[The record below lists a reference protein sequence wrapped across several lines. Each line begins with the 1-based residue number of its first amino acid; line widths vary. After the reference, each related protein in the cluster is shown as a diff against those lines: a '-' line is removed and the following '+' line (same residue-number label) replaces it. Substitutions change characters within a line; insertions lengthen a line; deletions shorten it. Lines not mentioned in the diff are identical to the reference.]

1 MTGVPEANSG
11 APPQMTVP
19 PSQMT
24 VPPSAIPV
32 PPSAV
37 QVGITGCCPRCGKA
51 SIFRKL
57 IIFVPRCPACGL
69 DMSQFNVGDGAAS
82 FLILIVGAIVTGLAM
97 WLELSRSPPWYVH
110 VLLWL
115 PLTLI
120 LSLGLM
126 RIAKGLLLALEY
138 RHSAREGRR
147 R

>member
-11 APPQMTVP
+11 APPQ
-19 PSQMT
+19 PSGPT
-24 VPPSAIPV
+24 SALPV

-51 SIFRKL
+51 SIFHKL
-57 IIFVPRCPACGL
+57 IVFVPRCPACGL

-120 LSLGLM
+120 LSIALM
-126 RIAKGLLLALEY
+126 RIAKGLLLALEF
-138 RHSAREGRR
+138 RHSAREGRKG
-147 R
+147 